1 MPTDTAMEILSAY
14 KLKRTQNPAADQP
27 TLFKFILWDRFK
39 SAMVTDAEMLEMSSS
54 ARNLSELALM
64 VLKKEK
70 PAMSDGRLEQS
81 ARDAIQKYYRMNF
94 PDGV

>member
-14 KLKRTQNPAADQP
+14 KLKRQQNPAADQP
-27 TLFKFILWDRFK
+27 TLFKYILWDRFK
-39 SAMVTDAEMLEMSSS
+39 NAMVTDAEMLEMASS
-54 ARNLSELALM
+54 ARKLGDLALM

-70 PAMSDGRLEQS
+70 PAMSDGLLEKS
-81 ARDAIQKYYRMNF
+81 ARDAIQQYYRMNF